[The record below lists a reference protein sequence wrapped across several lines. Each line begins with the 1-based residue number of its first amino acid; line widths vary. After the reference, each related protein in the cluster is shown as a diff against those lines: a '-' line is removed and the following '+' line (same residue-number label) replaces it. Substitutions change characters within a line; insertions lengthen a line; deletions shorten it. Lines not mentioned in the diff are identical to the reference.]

1 MAPSSLLP
9 LLTKRFGF
17 GIQFLT
23 RRGDPYRSI
32 VSHCKATSNI
42 QHKHNTYGE
51 TRHSNALSHLRA
63 LKAARHATASTQQHM
78 RRKLQNAQIETR
90 AVHTQ
95 QSTHKKNK
103 GKSTNNAAATNQKS
117 TDTHTHTLCK
127 QKYTSTILTTRQAAT
142 QAAAAQ
148 TAKRARWWD
157 GMVERGKGIKIG

>member
-9 LLTKRFGF
+9 LTTIRFVF

-23 RRGDPYRSI
+23 RRGDLYRSI

-103 GKSTNNAAATNQKS
+103 GKSTNNAAATNKKS
-117 TDTHTHTLCK
+117 TDTHTHTHYASKNTRALSLQHGRQQRK
-127 QKYTSTILTTRQAAT
+127 QQQHKQQS
-142 QAAAAQ
+142 
-148 TAKRARWWD
+148 
-157 GMVERGKGIKIG
+157 ERGGGMGW